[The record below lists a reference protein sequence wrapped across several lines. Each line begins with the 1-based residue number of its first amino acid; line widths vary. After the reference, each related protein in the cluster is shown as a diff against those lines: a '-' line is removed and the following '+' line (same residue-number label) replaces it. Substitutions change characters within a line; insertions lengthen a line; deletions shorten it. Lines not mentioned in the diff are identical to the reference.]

1 MPRARD
7 NVLTVPSVG
16 RRRPVSRSR
25 SVLGSM
31 SAAWVNCARVQP
43 RRIRSRSTTSERTC
57 QPRAPTNRG
66 SRLTAE
72 PARRWAREAGS
83 FSVAEDARSFIPLVT
98 VEGRAD
104 RTHRRNAVTGADPSG
119 RWKPTHT
126 CLVPLCVWGQA
137 RTKRADRGGSTAAWR
152 AAVGRVA
159 RRAAGAEQGAGNGG
173 RLHAGGRSGPRQAAP
188 RQPSPRAVA
197 TAGGAELRSGPLRRS
212 PSRSAVGPAHPSW
225 LAPDLVPHSFT
236 MWWQTVAAVETGG
249 TADQPALASLP
260 SAFSPCTR

>member
-66 SRLTAE
+66 PRLTAE
-72 PARRWAREAGS
+72 PARRWTREAGS
-83 FSVAEDARSFIPLVT
+83 LSVAEDARSFIPLVT

-126 CLVPLCVWGQA
+126 CLVPLCVWGSGANQE
-137 RTKRADRGGSTAAWR
+137 RGSGPTTFR
-152 AAVGRVA
+152 AA
-159 RRAAGAEQGAGNGG
+159 AATMA
-173 RLHAGGRSGPRQAAP
+173 
-188 RQPSPRAVA
+188 
-197 TAGGAELRSGPLRRS
+197 PLR
-212 PSRSAVGPAHPSW
+212 
-225 LAPDLVPHSFT
+225 
-236 MWWQTVAAVETGG
+236 GG
-249 TADQPALASLP
+249 TAERGAGGVPGGPPGGTWSGPEAVTCRAGACLMSPAVSPPGRGRLGRRQSMRP
-260 SAFSPCTR
+260 SALWLPPSSLLGRA